1 MIEKSYIYAA
11 NASVIIASITA
22 ALTALSPT
30 ISNIINNHHNLKM
43 KRIELYEEKRIE
55 AINNYV
61 SEVSKYIHNS
71 SNENSSDMGQ
81 TLNSIYLYAPKE
93 IWNDIKSLNEFV
105 EKLEF
110 EKAMELLPEIAQ
122 KLSPNVIKRKHC
134 GKNK

>member
-1 MIEKSYIYAA
+1 
-11 NASVIIASITA
+11 
-22 ALTALSPT
+22 
-30 ISNIINNHHNLKM
+30 M

-71 SNENSSDMGQ
+71 SNENASDMGQ
-81 TLNSIYLYAPKE
+81 TLNSIFLYAPKE

-105 EKLEF
+105 EKLEK
-110 EKAMELLPEIAQ
+110 EKAMELLPEVAK
-122 KLSPNVIKRKHC
+122 KLSPNVIKRKRC

>member
-22 ALTALSPT
+22 VLTALSPT

-71 SNENSSDMGQ
+71 SNIARTNIIVIIVVVSF
-81 TLNSIYLYAPKE
+81 TLLCFI
-93 IWNDIKSLNEFV
+93 
-105 EKLEF
+105 
-110 EKAMELLPEIAQ
+110 
-122 KLSPNVIKRKHC
+122 
-134 GKNK
+134 

>member
-11 NASVIIASITA
+11 NSSVIIASITA
-22 ALTALSPT
+22 VLTALSPT

-71 SNENSSDMGQ
+71 SNIARTNIIVIIVVVSF
-81 TLNSIYLYAPKE
+81 TLLCFIQQCSHLFFA
-93 IWNDIKSLNEFV
+93 
-105 EKLEF
+105 
-110 EKAMELLPEIAQ
+110 
-122 KLSPNVIKRKHC
+122 VII
-134 GKNK
+134 